1 MMASMA
7 SMATKVPMAAR
18 GPKPT
23 PTLTPELADG

>member
-1 MMASMA
+1 MMA

-18 GPKPT
+18 EPKPT